1 MLAEY
6 SQWPFGRR
14 AGGQAAMGANLD
26 AVIREEI
33 GGSQER
39 ELQMEVCF
47 LERYLILTDIML
59 TRSTLQVVAA
69 CLGVFTRLDSLL

>member
-1 MLAEY
+1 
-6 SQWPFGRR
+6 
-14 AGGQAAMGANLD
+14 
-26 AVIREEI
+26 VIREEI

-47 LERYLILTDIML
+47 LERYLILIDNML

>member
-1 MLAEY
+1 
-6 SQWPFGRR
+6 
-14 AGGQAAMGANLD
+14 MGANLD

-47 LERYLILTDIML
+47 LRCCFILTEK
-59 TRSTLQVVAA
+59 
-69 CLGVFTRLDSLL
+69 C

>member
-6 SQWPFGRR
+6 SQWPFGKRV
-14 AGGQAAMGANLD
+14 GGQAAMGANLD

-39 ELQMEVCF
+39 ELQMEVCWSDVCLCVRF
-47 LERYLILTDIML
+47 KVLT
-59 TRSTLQVVAA
+59 
-69 CLGVFTRLDSLL
+69 